1 MRAILD
7 NPCPDLLAPPFL
19 AIPLNSLKTNGLIGF
34 VMPNSAFSSPEAERW
49 AQIREILSHTLALPA
64 TQRNEYVESECGAD
78 SELKAEVQSLVTASE
93 RSGML
98 DEPLTVNSAG
108 ERDDQPTL
116 TVAPNEPFG

>member
-1 MRAILD
+1 MLAILN
-7 NPCPDLLAPPFL
+7 NPGEDLVCPPFQRNR
-19 AIPLNSLKTNGLIGF
+19 LNSSNTSGLIEDG
-34 VMPNSAFSSPEAERW
+34 MSNSAFSSPEAERW